1 MKQTRCRK
9 NGFPLIEQPVK
20 RFPHNSDRKN
30 PAHGQGKACFTLI
43 ELLVVIAII
52 AILAGMLLPAL
63 NNARRSG
70 QRANCSANLKQC
82 GQVFQFYA
90 ADNDDYIMPLDYRS
104 SGASG
109 AGLLAHVSIVNYTK
123 TSYDSIKR
131 RKHVLYCDRG
141 ENRSF
146 TDYGN
151 LNMQNS
157 YVPWF
162 DPRTAAISLTYTY
175 AFNALLCVY
184 GTKYDGGSYGEVH
197 HRKTNAVTS
206 ASGALLMGDGSNRT
220 MVPYSQYF
228 MIRHGGGANT
238 LWLDGHVEFRKSKL
252 SDGTAIVSLPV
263 PDRYLFTST
272 REGVPWQWKN
282 GAQK

>member
-1 MKQTRCRK
+1 MARVSKK
-9 NGFPLIEQPVK
+9 
-20 RFPHNSDRKN
+20 S
-30 PAHGQGKACFTLI
+30 FTLI

-63 NNARRSG
+63 NNARKNG
-70 QRANCSANLKQC
+70 QRGNCAANLKQC
-82 GQVFQFYA
+82 GQVFQYYA
-90 ADNDDYIMPLDYRS
+90 ADNEDYIMPLDYRS
-104 SGASG
+104 SGSTG

-141 ENRSF
+141 EKTAM

-151 LNMQNS
+151 INMQNS

-175 AFNALLCVY
+175 AFNAMLCTY
-184 GTKYDGGSYGEVH
+184 GTKYDGTSYGEVH
-197 HRKTNAVTS
+197 HRKVHNVTS
-206 ASGALLMGDGSNRT
+206 ASGALLMADGSNRT

-228 MIRHGGGANT
+228 MIRHGGGVNS
-238 LWLDGHVEFRKSKL
+238 LWLDGHVEFIKSKF
-252 SDGTAIVSLPV
+252 SDGTAIINQSGEDKYLVSKYR
-263 PDRYLFTST
+263 D
-272 REGVPWQWKN
+272 GVPWQWIN
-282 GAQK
+282 GKPN